1 MARRQGK
8 RTASMP
14 KREYF
19 EMRLRKAE
27 ASGNVRKA
35 AYYRSRLRQLPHTGH
50 TIHETA
56 TEIAERVASNS
67 DARESLRQKIAAM
80 TSEER
85 IERCVKIIN
94 DSHGHQGQKRQYL
107 MEECGI
113 DVMEYMEALNRAGN
127 GALLRSAL
135 GG

>member
-27 ASGNVRKA
+27 ASGNTRKA

-50 TIHETA
+50 TINETPS
-56 TEIAERVASNS
+56 EIAERVATAS
-67 DARESLRQKIAAM
+67 DKREALRAKIAAM

-85 IERCVKIIN
+85 IQRCIKIIN
-94 DSHGHQGQKRQYL
+94 DSHGTQGQKRQYI
-107 MEECGI
+107 MDECGV
-113 DVMEYMEALNRAGN
+113 DVMEYMEALNRAGD
-127 GALLRSAL
+127 GELLRSAL